1 MRAKPRLCGGS
12 GQDMPAPQKMASAGY
27 RIEAM
32 RLVGTMYRQ
41 EKLAIPAVT
50 SSQFVD
56 RDTRYD
62 GLGDIA

>member
-1 MRAKPRLCGGS
+1 MQSRGFAAEAAKTCRRPEKWHLL
-12 GQDMPAPQKMASAGY
+12 AIAT
-27 RIEAM
+27 EAM
-32 RLVGTMYRQ
+32 RLVGTKYRQ